1 MSEVTDPR
9 DERATQLVD
18 EPAEQ
23 AKRPEQDL
31 GEELVSDQNEDGTV
45 DTVTDD
51 GGTAVDSKEALRAD
65 DAADSDAG
73 VVDAED
79 VDAAERA
86 ADADRAATDVGSED
100 IADTADEAAA
110 DEGTADV
117 GGERDELM
125 PGEMAAEPVGSLWSS
140 ETAGTLRSR
149 WQELQ
154 LRFVDD
160 PRGVVTEAQLL
171 VGEAVEGL
179 TTSLTDQQ
187 RELDGW
193 TAGGDGDTEQLRVAL
208 QRYRDFFDRVL
219 GQGSA

>member
-1 MSEVTDPR
+1 MSDVADPR

-23 AKRPEQDL
+23 AIRPEQDL
-31 GEELVSDQNEDGTV
+31 GEEQVSDRNEDGTV

-51 GGTAVDSKEALRAD
+51 
-65 DAADSDAG
+65 
-73 VVDAED
+73 
-79 VDAAERA
+79 
-86 ADADRAATDVGSED
+86 DADRAAANVVSED

-110 DEGTADV
+110 DEGTADI

-149 WQELQ
+149 WQEMQ

-160 PRGVVTEAQLL
+160 PRGVVTEAQSL
-171 VGEAVEGL
+171 VGVAVEGL
-179 TTSLTDQQ
+179 TT
-187 RELDGW
+187 
-193 TAGGDGDTEQLRVAL
+193 
-208 QRYRDFFDRVL
+208 
-219 GQGSA
+219 